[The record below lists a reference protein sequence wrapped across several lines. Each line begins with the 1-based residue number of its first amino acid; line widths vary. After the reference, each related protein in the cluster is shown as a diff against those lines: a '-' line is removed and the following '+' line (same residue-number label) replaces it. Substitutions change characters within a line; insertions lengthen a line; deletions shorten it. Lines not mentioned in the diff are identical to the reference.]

1 MRMEKPFKEIEL
13 EDVKR
18 VLDLTIK
25 SDNDNKLII
34 FLAMLSA
41 FTDDYQINITL
52 NAPSSA
58 GKTYLTNEISKLF
71 PKEDMIIYSKI
82 TPTAF
87 YYSSD
92 AKYDKERKARVLDL
106 ERKILIFQEQPNA
119 KVQENLRPILSH
131 DRKECKFSLTNRN
144 KEGAHRA
151 EDVIIKGYPSTIFCS
166 ANLLMDE
173 QESTRTIMLSPE
185 ISDEKICSA
194 KELIARQEADPMYYQ
209 RIIEN
214 DKDRNLLKERILT
227 IRDLQIKEIKLYDPD
242 EILERF
248 NTLAG
253 RPQARHSR
261 DFKHFI
267 SLIKIIAML
276 NIWYRQDKNGEYVA
290 IEKDVNEAIRLWKN
304 ISRTQHLGLPPYVV
318 SIYYDVI
325 LPLFQHK
332 KQIKEI
338 GRRMSYDK
346 ETLSL
351 SELGLTMQEITM
363 HYASV
368 KRSILDNWKMKN
380 LLNKLEATGLI
391 KTISNPTDKRQKLI
405 IPLEGVENV

>member
-1 MRMEKPFKEIEL
+1 MDKPFKEISL
-13 EDVKR
+13 EDIKEI
-18 VLDLTIK
+18 LDLTIK
-25 SDNDNKLII
+25 SDDDNKLII

-41 FTDDYQINITL
+41 FTDDYQINVTL

-71 PKEDMIIYSKI
+71 PKEDMMIYSKI

-92 AKYDKERKARVLDL
+92 AKYNKERKARVLDL

-151 EDVIIKGYPSTIFCS
+151 EDVIIKGYPATVFCS

-185 ISDEKICSA
+185 INDEKICLA
-194 KELIARQEADPMYYQ
+194 KELIAKQEADPSYYQ
-209 RIIEN
+209 REIETN
-214 DKDRNLLKERILT
+214 ESRKLLKERIAA
-227 IRDLQIKEIKLYDPD
+227 IRDLKVKEINLYDAED
-242 EILERF
+242 VLRRF
-248 NTLAG
+248 NALAG
-253 RPQARHSR
+253 QPQARHSR

-276 NIWYRQDKNGEYVA
+276 NIWYRQEENGKYIA
-290 IEKDVNEAIRLWKN
+290 NKQDVDEAVNLWKN
-304 ISRTQHLGLPPYVV
+304 ISETQYLGLPPYVV
-318 SIYYDVI
+318 SIYYDVV
-325 LPLFQHK
+325 LPLFRQK
-332 KQIKEI
+332 KKIKEI
-338 GRRMSYDK
+338 SNNMSYD
-346 ETLSL
+346 EEALSL
-351 SELGLTMQEITM
+351 CDLGLTIQEITK
-363 HYASV
+363 HYSSI
-368 KRSILDNWKMKN
+368 KRNVLDNWKMKN

-391 KTISNPTDKRQKLI
+391 KSINNPLDKRQKLI
-405 IPLEGVENV
+405 IPLEGVEK

>member
-1 MRMEKPFKEIEL
+1 MDKPFEEICL
-13 EDVKR
+13 DDVGK

-25 SDNDNKLII
+25 SDNYNKRIL

-52 NAPSSA
+52 NAPSSV
-58 GKTYLTNEISKLF
+58 GKTYLTNEIAKLF
-71 PKEDMIIYSKI
+71 PQEDMMIYSKI

-151 EDVIIKGYPSTIFCS
+151 EDVIIKGYPSTVFCS

-185 ISDEKICSA
+185 INDEKICSA
-194 KELIARQEADPMYYQ
+194 KELIAKQEADPSYYQ
-209 RIIEN
+209 REIETN
-214 DKDRNLLKERILT
+214 TDRNSLKNRIVA
-227 IRDLQIKEIKLYDPD
+227 IRDLKIKTINLSNSEEVLK
-242 EILERF
+242 RF
-248 NTLAG
+248 NEISG
-253 RPQARHSR
+253 KPQARHSR

-267 SLIKIIAML
+267 NLIKIIAML
-276 NIWYRQDKNGEYVA
+276 NVWYRQDKNGKYYA
-290 IEKDVNEAIRLWKN
+290 NQQDVNEAISLWKN
-304 ISRTQHLGLPPYVV
+304 ISRTQCLGLPPYVV
-318 SIYYDVI
+318 DIYYDVI
-325 LPLFQHK
+325 LPLFQQK
-332 KQIKEI
+332 KQIEEM
-338 GRRMSYDK
+338 GRRMSYNK
-346 ETLSL
+346 EELALSD
-351 SELGLTMQEITM
+351 LGLTTQEITKYHM
-363 HYASV
+363 TT
-368 KRSILDNWKMKN
+368 KRSFLDSWKMKN

>member
-1 MRMEKPFKEIEL
+1 MDKPFKEISLRE
-13 EDVKR
+13 VKEI
-18 VLDLTIK
+18 LDLTIK

-87 YYSSD
+87 YYSND
-92 AKYDKERKARVLDL
+92 AKYDKERRTRILDL
-106 ERKILIFQEQPNA
+106 ERKILIFQEQPDA

-144 KEGAHRA
+144 KNGIYRA

-185 ISDEKICSA
+185 INDEKIHLA
-194 KELIARQEADPMYYQ
+194 KELIARQEADPLYYQ
-209 RIIEN
+209 RVIESN
-214 DKDRNLLKERILT
+214 EDRNLLKRRILA
-227 IRDLQIKEIKLYDPD
+227 IRDLKIKEIKLYNS
-242 EILERF
+242 EEVLKRF
-248 NTLAG
+248 NVLAG
-253 RPQARHSR
+253 QPQARHSR

-267 SLIKIIAML
+267 GLIKIIAML
-276 NIWYRQDKNGEYVA
+276 NIWYRQDKNGEYIA
-290 IEKDVNEAIRLWKN
+290 TKEDANEAINLWKN
-304 ISRTQHLGLPPYVV
+304 ISKTQYLGLPPYVV

-325 LPLFQHK
+325 LPLFQRK
-332 KQIKEI
+332 KQIKEMS
-338 GRRMSYDK
+338 RKMSYD
-346 ETLSL
+346 EEDLSL
-351 SELGLTMQEITM
+351 SELGLTIQEITIR
-363 HYASV
+363 YAST

-391 KTISNPTDKRQKLI
+391 KIINNPSDRRQKLI
-405 IPLEGVENV
+405 IPLEGVENE